1 MYNILSFS
9 PLILEM
15 ATPLLPLID
24 GEAFRDIKTEFEKYM
39 DEFYY
44 DIIPSNGQD
53 IMLLLALLITFP
65 CV

>member
-15 ATPLLPLID
+15 ATPLLPLIG
-24 GEAFRDIKTEFEKYM
+24 GEAFRDIKTELEKHM

-44 DIIPSNGQD
+44 DIIPNNGQD
-53 IMLLLALLITFP
+53 IMFYSH
-65 CV
+65 